1 MYYNNLYTTRAEYN
15 QMDSMLKYAF
25 HGPYNRKKRNFLRAE
40 KLSIRNIVSVGD
52 GYGDGND
59 DNGDADV
66 DRKLAEIIRPSTNDS
81 KCFCYYYCSFK
92 QLNVHCKKLR
102 NQIVGKLLNLI

>member
-1 MYYNNLYTTRAEYN
+1 MAHTQKKE
-15 QMDSMLKYAF
+15 
-25 HGPYNRKKRNFLRAE
+25 KKRKAKLFTDR
-40 KLSIRNIVSVGD
+40 KLSIRNIVSVGY

-92 QLNVHCKKLR
+92 QLCVHCKKK
-102 NQIVGKLLNLI
+102 NMGAQIQSIFVGFLILL